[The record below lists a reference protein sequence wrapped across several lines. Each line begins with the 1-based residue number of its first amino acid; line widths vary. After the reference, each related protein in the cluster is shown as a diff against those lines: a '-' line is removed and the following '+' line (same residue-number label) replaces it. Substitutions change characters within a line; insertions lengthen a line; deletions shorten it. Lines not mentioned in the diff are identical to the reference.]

1 LQALRNKQTAFVNK
15 AENTSDL
22 NNKKDKNNKNN
33 KALLKAQL
41 LRLDL
46 AKEELKV
53 NLAYEFRRY
62 LIWF

>member
-1 LQALRNKQTAFVNK
+1 VNK
-15 AENTSDL
+15 AEDVSDL
-22 NNKKDKNNKNN
+22 NNKKDKDNKDN

-46 AKEELKV
+46 AEEEPEV
-53 NLAYEFRRY
+53 NLAYKFRRY